1 MKGEFRGAA
10 MSSIIIVSVPFHG
23 HVTSLLT
30 VAENFVNRGDDVRFI
45 TGSRFADKVRATG
58 AAHVPLPAEADFDD
72 RSLVGSFPSARN

>member
-1 MKGEFRGAA
+1 

-58 AAHVPLPAEADFDD
+58 ASYVPLPD
-72 RSLVGSFPSARN
+72 